1 MQELFPY
8 MYWPLWFVAGFVTG
22 LTSIGGA
29 MVAVPV
35 LVLFMPPAL
44 VVPIACLAGLAQ
56 TASLSLLNYKDC
68 LYGTTARLL
77 IATAPG
83 AVAGVALLMYVSAA
97 HIQLVAGLVMLL
109 FVIMQ
114 YVREKQQ
121 LVIRPEKTWLTQSV
135 GFGAGMLTG
144 AISFGGPPIGAYA
157 LYLGWTPKQC
167 LGTLSVYSTLLLI
180 IVCLAH
186 GLAGMYSS
194 EVLDLSLIAAVCSA
208 AGVFCAAPLTKKL
221 PVHAF
226 KRLLL
231 LVIGAGGIVC
241 MVRGLEL

>member
-1 MQELFPY
+1 MQDFFPY
-8 MYWPLWFVAGFVTG
+8 IYWPLWFIAGFVTG

-44 VVPIACLAGLAQ
+44 AVPIACLAGLAQ
-56 TASLSLLNYKDC
+56 TTSLSILNYKDC
-68 LYGTTARLL
+68 LYGITGRLL
-77 IATAPG
+77 IGTVPG

-97 HIQLVAGLVMLL
+97 HIQLVAGIVMIL
-109 FVIMQ
+109 FVMMQ
-114 YVREKQQ
+114 YMREKQQ
-121 LVIRPEKTWLTQSV
+121 LIVREEKTWLTQLV
-135 GFGAGMLTG
+135 GLGAGTLTG

-157 LYLGWTPKQC
+157 LYLGWTPQQC
-167 LGTLSVYSTLLLI
+167 LGTLSVYSTFLLI
-180 IVCLAH
+180 IVCLAQAF
-186 GLAGMYSS
+186 AGMYTS
-194 EVLDLSLIAAVCSA
+194 EVLDLSIIAALCSA

-221 PVHAF
+221 PVHTF

-231 LVIGAGGIVC
+231 LVIGAGGLLC